1 MKAKRINTLTM
12 NILLGTLTTML
23 MLSFYS
29 CTTNAKFET
38 SSVVPAARGEVKV
51 TKDKNNNYSIK
62 VDLYNLAEPNRLT
75 PPKKCYVVWME
86 TNENVTK
93 NVGQINTSTSM
104 LSKTLKASF
113 QTVSSSKP
121 TKIYITAEDEA
132 NIQDPGT
139 QLVLSANNF

>member
-1 MKAKRINTLTM
+1 MKAKRMNALTK
-12 NILLGTLTTML
+12 NILLGVLTSML
-23 MLSFYS
+23 ILSFYS
-29 CTTNAKFET
+29 CATKAKFET
-38 SSVVPAARGEVKV
+38 SSVVPSARGEVKV

-62 VDLYNLAEPNRLT
+62 VDLNNLAEPNRLT

-93 NVGQINTSTSM
+93 NIGQINTSSSM

-113 QTVSSSKP
+113 ATVSSSKP

-132 NIQDPGT
+132 NIQYPGMVV
-139 QLVLSANNF
+139 VLSANNF